1 LWNGLNQNSVA
12 DAELL
17 INLSKEELE
26 ALALTQ
32 LASHEQTRLNALL
45 DKNAESQLSLDEDV
59 ELDKLLEQIDH
70 LNILKTRARYTLR

>member
-1 LWNGLNQNSVA
+1 
-12 DAELL
+12 
-17 INLSKEELE
+17 
-26 ALALTQ
+26 
-32 LASHEQTRLNALL
+32 L